1 MHLKKGK
8 VEDEAVLLIVAEE
21 EEKAVVVPVSI
32 KLQLN
37 VIGVTN

>member
-1 MHLKKGK
+1 MKKGK
-8 VEDEAVLLIVAEE
+8 VEDEAVLLIGAEE

-37 VIGVTN
+37 AIGVTN